1 MLSAL
6 ALVHTL
12 SVRASIT
19 DCVDDHRFWVL
30 SPSVSRMTTLSRSG
44 EGAGASN
51 GATGDS
57 VCQASCS
64 PIVTLVLPIGVM
76 ASIFELSA
84 VQLVDIGIIDVGQFA
99 VWCAR

>member
-19 DCVDDHRFWVL
+19 DCVDDQRFWVL
-30 SPSVSRMTTLSRSG
+30 SPSVSAMITLSRSG
-44 EGAGASN
+44 EAAGALN
-51 GATGDS
+51 GETGESD
-57 VCQASCS
+57 CQASCN
-64 PIVTLVLPIGVM
+64 PMVTLVLPVGVM

-84 VQLVDIGIIDVGQFA
+84 VQSVDRGIIAVGQA
-99 VWCAR
+99 VA